1 MQPQYFFENSDLKL
15 ESGFRG
21 FSLFLDFDGTLVPIQ
36 NDPKKCVLSPGMK
49 GYLEAFSLSRNAS
62 IAILSGRTVND
73 IKRRVQIQGIY
84 YGGNHGLEI
93 TGPNFRYVHPD
104 ALIGKQA
111 IDKICRKIEKRICN
125 IEGALIEKKKFGL
138 TLHYRMASKDC
149 TALIKRTFYKI
160 IAESPDPQAF
170 SVLRG
175 KKVLELVPRIQ
186 WDKGKAV
193 LFLLQS
199 QKNNYLPLYVGDDIT
214 DEKAFEVLREIGLT
228 VRIGKSKKS
237 VAQYFLKGQWEVSR
251 FLRHINN
258 LIQEKD

>member
-1 MQPQYFFENSDLKL
+1 MEAEYFFSNKSPKL
-15 ESGFRG
+15 ECDPPNVF
-21 FSLFLDFDGTLVPIQ
+21 LFLDFDGTLLPIQ
-36 NDPKKCVLSPGMK
+36 DNPAQCFLSPNIK
-49 GYLEAFSLSRNAS
+49 GQLEKIVSSGKAC

-93 TGPNFRYVHPD
+93 FGPSLRYVHPD

-138 TLHYRMASKDC
+138 TLHYRMASKDF

-160 IAESPDPQAF
+160 IAESPDPEAF

-186 WDKGKAV
+186 WDKGNAA
-193 LFLLQS
+193 LFLLEK
-199 QKNNYLPLYVGDDIT
+199 QKRDYLPIYVGDDLT
-214 DEKAFEVLREIGLT
+214 DETAFQALSDVGLT
-228 VRIGKSKKS
+228 IRIGKAKKS
-237 VAQYFLKGQWEVSR
+237 AAQYYLKGQWEILR
-251 FLRHINN
+251 FLKHIHD
-258 LIQEKD
+258 LMR